1 MRFFVKRLSR
11 YALTVYAFTKTIRMT
26 YKVETRDQKILHM
39 ALLNANATAESIG
52 GPIGEQ
58 GYQVRRAL
66 SGMQKEGIISPYT
79 LINQF
84 ALGWMKIGV
93 FFSFLP
99 VEGQNIPEIIQKL
112 QDYPNIVSAIELFG
126 PYQYF
131 MSVNAKSVPDFE
143 EFMATLYDDIP
154 DLKIDEAVSIR
165 RRLSLFKRKYLA
177 PDLGNKTHL
186 TYSYTGNAEKLD
198 DLSIS
203 VLNYM
208 ITAGG
213 LPNGPAIAEAV
224 GVSNTTVH
232 NKIADLEKRG
242 VIVGYSY
249 SIDPYKIG
257 YSSFDL
263 LIKTSSRSTSLKD
276 TFFGYCASHEN
287 VVGLT
292 ECTGAW
298 QYEVRIEVPSIT
310 DATRI
315 SQEMLRD
322 FSHSIHKID
331 IVNVNKELKYMRTP
345 LIETGSP
352 ENPSP
357 QKKNV
362 A

>member
-1 MRFFVKRLSR
+1 
-11 YALTVYAFTKTIRMT
+11 MT
-26 YKVETRDQKILHM
+26 YKVETRDQRILHM

-52 GPIGEQ
+52 APIDEQ
-58 GYQVRRAL
+58 GYQVRRTL

-99 VEGQNIPEIIQKL
+99 VEGQNIPATIEKL
-112 QDYPNIVSAIELFG
+112 QKYPNIVSLIELFG

-131 MSVNAKSVPDFE
+131 MSVNAKALPDFE
-143 EFMATLYDDIP
+143 DFMGKLYDDIP
-154 DLKIDEAVSIR
+154 ELKIDEAVSIR
-165 RRLSLFKRKYLA
+165 RQLSLFKRKYLA
-177 PDLGNKTHL
+177 ADLHDTTHL
-186 TYSYTGNAEKLD
+186 TYSYTSNSEKLD

-208 ITAGG
+208 ISAGG

-232 NKIADLEKRG
+232 NKISDLEKKG

-249 SIDPYKIG
+249 SLDPYKIG
-257 YSSFDL
+257 YSSFDF
-263 LIKTSSRSTSLKD
+263 LIKTSSRSSHLKD
-276 TFFGYCASHEN
+276 SFFTYCASHEN
-287 VVGLT
+287 VIGLT

-298 QYEVRIEVPSIT
+298 QYEVRIEVPSIA

-345 LIETGSP
+345 LIDNISP
-352 ENPSP
+352 DSPSH
-357 QKKNV
+357 KKKT
-362 A
+362 AA